1 MVESAALESTFFIFT
16 NLPTMLSFRVEA
28 NNMAQ
33 VMIVPIAMS
42 TEVDLVPVLDMVP
55 LDHLPPFSLPSEAD
69 LLRLLHG
76 KSPQPCQIK
85 NRKSRCSDEGGCEE
99 KGEKCVLRKMK
110 ESWAQ
115 KGLPLKE
122 RDDEIVNIFSK
133 VKQRLQ
139 SLKKNVKK
147 LSSQTKEKHSFSST
161 TVNLAPMNIQEL
173 IKSLCYGV
181 SFLTGAP

>member
-1 MVESAALESTFFIFT
+1 MCLF

-33 VMIVPIAMS
+33 AMIVPIAMS

-55 LDHLPPFSLPSEAD
+55 LDHLPPFSLPSKVD

-110 ESWAQ
+110 ESLAQ

-122 RDDEIVNIFSK
+122 RDDEIFNIFP
-133 VKQRLQ
+133 R
-139 SLKKNVKK
+139 
-147 LSSQTKEKHSFSST
+147 
-161 TVNLAPMNIQEL
+161 
-173 IKSLCYGV
+173 
-181 SFLTGAP
+181 

>member
-1 MVESAALESTFFIFT
+1 
-16 NLPTMLSFRVEA
+16 
-28 NNMAQ
+28 MAQ
-33 VMIVPIAMS
+33 AMIVPIAMS

-122 RDDEIVNIFSK
+122 RDDEIVNIFFQGEAK
-133 VKQRLQ
+133 VA
-139 SLKKNVKK
+139 VAE
-147 LSSQTKEKHSFSST
+147 EKCEENEPSDKRETFS
-161 TVNLAPMNIQEL
+161 
-173 IKSLCYGV
+173 
-181 SFLTGAP
+181 

>member
-1 MVESAALESTFFIFT
+1 MESVAVESTFLLFT

-33 VMIVPIAMS
+33 AMIVPIAMS

-85 NRKSRCSDEGGCEE
+85 NRKSSCSDEAAA
-99 KGEKCVLRKMK
+99 KK
-110 ESWAQ
+110 
-115 KGLPLKE
+115 KE
-122 RDDEIVNIFSK
+122 RN
-133 VKQRLQ
+133 
-139 SLKKNVKK
+139 
-147 LSSQTKEKHSFSST
+147 
-161 TVNLAPMNIQEL
+161 
-173 IKSLCYGV
+173 V
-181 SFLTGAP
+181 SFAK

>member
-1 MVESAALESTFFIFT
+1 
-16 NLPTMLSFRVEA
+16 MLSFRVEA

-33 VMIVPIAMS
+33 AMIVPIAMS

-147 LSSQTKEKHSFSST
+147 MSSQTKEKHSFSST

>member
-1 MVESAALESTFFIFT
+1 
-16 NLPTMLSFRVEA
+16 MLSFRV
-28 NNMAQ
+28 
-33 VMIVPIAMS
+33 VPIAMS

-122 RDDEIVNIFSK
+122 RDDEIVNFFSK

-147 LSSQTKEKHSFSST
+147 MSSQTKEKQPGIGGRLRRQRRTLWILFQGEW
-161 TVNLAPMNIQEL
+161 LAV
-173 IKSLCYGV
+173 GD
-181 SFLTGAP
+181 

>member
-1 MVESAALESTFFIFT
+1 MAL
-16 NLPTMLSFRVEA
+16 A
-28 NNMAQ
+28 
-33 VMIVPIAMS
+33 MIVHIPMS

-110 ESWAQ
+110 ESLAQ

-122 RDDEIVNIFSK
+122 RDNEIVNIFSK
-133 VKQRLQ
+133 VKKRLQ

-147 LSSQTKEKHSFSST
+147 MSRQTKEKHSLNFSST
-161 TVNLAPMNIQEL
+161 KVNLAPMNIQEL